1 MALAKP
7 DSSISR
13 QSRAGMPA
21 RTVKAYTD
29 GWSKWSNGALKPDTV
44 VHFAI
49 DEELLDFAKA
59 TFAHEAGAVSPLHD
73 DQILYGFAL
82 ERQTT

>member
-1 MALAKP
+1 R
-7 DSSISR
+7 SR
-13 QSRAGMPA
+13 VSRAQVCRPERNSSRGQGN
-21 RTVKAYTD
+21 TD
-29 GWSKWSNGALKPDTV
+29 GWSKWSNGALKPETV